1 VSVRRLRL
9 FLDANILHAAAL
21 RDFLLRLAEA
31 GVVDVRW
38 SGAVL
43 DETRRSLE
51 GRGFPADK
59 VDRLVNAMRT
69 AFPEAEVHD
78 FEALVAEMKCP
89 DPDDDHVLAA
99 AVAGEADFLV
109 TDNSDDFP
117 PDTGERYDVAIIT
130 GDELAESLVRADPE
144 TAARVCREQIADLIS
159 PSSTEN
165 EFLERL
171 VRTAPRF
178 AVALGAAFGIE
189 PGAQPQSH

>member
-9 FLDANILHAAAL
+9 FLDANVLHAAAV
-21 RDFLLRLAEA
+21 RDFLLRLGEA

-51 GRGFPADK
+51 GRGFPAHK
-59 VDRLVNAMRT
+59 VDRLIDALRT

-78 FEALVAEMKCP
+78 FEELIPEMDCS
-89 DPDDDHVLAA
+89 DRNDRHVLAA

-109 TDNSDDFP
+109 TDNTDDFP
-117 PDTGERYDVAIIT
+117 IDTGERYDVAIMT
-130 GDELAESLVRADPE
+130 GDEVAASLVRADPQM
-144 TAARVCREQIADLIS
+144 AARVGRAQIADLTN
-159 PSSTEN
+159 PPSTEN

-171 VRTAPRF
+171 ARTAPRF
-178 AVALGAAFGIE
+178 AIALGAAFGIE
-189 PGAQPQSH
+189 SWAEPNP